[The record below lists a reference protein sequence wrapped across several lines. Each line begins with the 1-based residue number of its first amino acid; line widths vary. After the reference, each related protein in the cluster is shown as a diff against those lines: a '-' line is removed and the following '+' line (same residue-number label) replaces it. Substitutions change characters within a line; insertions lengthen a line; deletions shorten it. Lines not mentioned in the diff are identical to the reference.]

1 MKFIFGFFGF
11 YREGYKYSYNFDIK
25 HTSYKKYI
33 YSPRTINED
42 TEQLCNMKHLLHKF
56 GKDTHITLYDYDK
69 QKHLDK
75 CHLYNSDK
83 FINPWYQ
90 QGYRIFSFF
99 HHIQQVLQLV
109 KQDKYDPED
118 IIILARIDI
127 GLTITNEYQLVE
139 LLKMNDVIV
148 TSMGDH
154 SVDDKVFIFK
164 YKNIDTFIN
173 LYEDYGSYIQKF
185 KNNDHDKPVSTR
197 PEDIFFHHFTVNHLK
212 ITTGPVSCEFNHVCS
227 KYCGHHKENTDT

>member
-1 MKFIFGFFGF
+1 MKCVFGLFGF
-11 YREGYKYSYNFDIK
+11 YRQGHKYTYNFDIK
-25 HTSYKKYI
+25 KTAYKYI
-33 YSPRTINED
+33 YTPTTLNED
-42 TEQLCNMKHLLHKF
+42 KAQLCNREHLIQKF
-56 GKDTHITLYDYDK
+56 GKDTKITLYDYDK

-99 HHIQQVLQLV
+99 HHIQQVLQRIQ
-109 KQDKYDPED
+109 QDKYDPED
-118 IIILARIDI
+118 IIILTRIDI
-127 GLTITNEYQLVE
+127 GLTITNENQLVE

-148 TSMGDH
+148 TSMGEH

-185 KNNDHDKPVSTR
+185 KNNDPDKPVSTR